1 MTGNLED
8 QLLRE
13 VLSHEAAR
21 HDGHGYDPADV
32 VAGALSRRRRRRA
45 VVGGAALALTVVAGS
60 AVLVAQGLAPP
71 DAGRE
76 VVPQG
81 PSSPSV
87 PEGSDVSAPL
97 ERVPGGRN
105 ASALS
110 IPFCEEQIGGDVRS
124 DVLHVDGTAYDTD
137 CAYARPH
144 HRYLWYHAGRTVMS
158 SADGLQV
165 LVGDRFVT
173 VSRLQSPGVRIS
185 MDGRYLAWFEQD
197 ALFVH
202 DLVAQEPTGR
212 FTMPDEILSAGI
224 PEVEGMDWGGRT
236 YVQVDGALWVHD
248 LGRSRWAH
256 VRGLPPDW
264 GVGESKELAYLTP
277 EGVAVESE
285 ELAADEPG
293 ARSVEGRVTQD
304 GVFEPVRTVPLGRA
318 VWSPDRS
325 HTVQLSGEGFTAHA
339 ADDLDSPVPL
349 VLPVDPADVAAVA
362 WDAQW
367 ETGSTVLVTSAV
379 TVGPKGEVSVDAFVT
394 HRCFAPTGYCS
405 VLTTEI
411 RPPNSALNHPGG

>member
-1 MTGNLED
+1 MTGHLED
-8 QLLRE
+8 RLLRE

-32 VAGALSRRRRRRA
+32 MAGAQARRRRRRA
-45 VVGGAALALTVVAGS
+45 VVGGAALALTVVVGS
-60 AVLVAQGLAPP
+60 AVLVSQGLAPR

-76 VVPQG
+76 IIPQG
-81 PSSPSV
+81 TPYPV

-97 ERVPGGRN
+97 ERIPGGRN

-110 IPFCEEQIGGDVRS
+110 IPFCEVQVGGDLRS

-137 CAYARPH
+137 CGYARPH

-158 SADGLQV
+158 SLDGIEA
-165 LVGDRFVT
+165 LVGDRFVRL
-173 VSRLQSPGVRIS
+173 SRLQSPGVRIS
-185 MDGRYLAWFEQD
+185 MDGRYLAWFEED

-202 DLVAQEPTGR
+202 DLVAQEPTGQ
-212 FTMPDEILSAGI
+212 FTMPDAILSAGI

-236 YVQVDGALWVHD
+236 YVQVNGALWVHD
-248 LGRSRWAH
+248 VGRSRWSE
-256 VRGLPPDW
+256 VRGLPQDW
-264 GVGESKELAYLTP
+264 GAGDWKQLAYLTP
-277 EGVAVESE
+277 EGFAVESE

-293 ARSVEGRVTQD
+293 ARSVEGRVTPD
-304 GVFEPVRTVPLGRA
+304 GAFEPVRTVPLGRA

-325 HTVQLSGEGFTAHA
+325 HAVQLSGDGFTAHPA
-339 ADDLDSPVPL
+339 EALGTQVLLDV
-349 VLPVDPADVAAVA
+349 PVDPADVPAVA

-367 ETGSTVLVTSAV
+367 ESDSTVLVTSAV

-394 HRCFAPTGYCS
+394 YRCSAFTGECRALPAEVS
-405 VLTTEI
+405 
-411 RPPNSALNHPGG
+411 PPLSALAHPGG